1 MLFIRYLLISTI
13 GLVLVLGGG
22 CVVANPPQK
31 FPPLITEINTEKA
44 VQDGSKVTV
53 WFQITPWD
61 HSTTY
66 SETDQFIQGDHS
78 IPPGVEQRVA
88 GMHPGE
94 IATFTLSAEEAF
106 GPYDENNIATIPPQD
121 LPLDAREGDT
131 VEDRAGRRAKIVR
144 ILPEKALLD
153 LNHPLAGKPLLV
165 TLQIV
170 TIESADEEATLP

>member
-1 MLFIRYLLISTI
+1 MLSIRYLLLSTI

-22 CVVANPPQK
+22 CVANPPQK
-31 FPPLITEINTEKA
+31 FPPLNTEINTEKA
-44 VQDGSKVTV
+44 VHDGATVTA
-53 WFQITPWD
+53 WFQITPRD

-66 SETDQFIQGDHS
+66 RETDQFIQGQHS
-78 IPPGVEQRVA
+78 IPPGFEQRVA

-94 IATFTLSAEEAF
+94 VKTFALSAEEAF
-106 GPYDENNIATIPPQD
+106 GLYDETNIATIPPDD

-131 VEDRAGRRAKIVR
+131 VEDRAGRSGKIVR

-170 TIESADEEATLP
+170 KIENSDEAATLQ